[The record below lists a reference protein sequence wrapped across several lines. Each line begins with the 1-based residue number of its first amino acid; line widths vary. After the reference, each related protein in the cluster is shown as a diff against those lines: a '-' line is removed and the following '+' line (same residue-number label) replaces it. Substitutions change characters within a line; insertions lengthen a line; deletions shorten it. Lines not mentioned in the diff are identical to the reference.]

1 VLKVCP
7 EWLSASVTVSGPT
20 WNWFGIL
27 AVPHGIHG
35 LHPQV
40 GKHAREIARE
50 AFRKIE
56 AVLDTEQQ

>member
-1 VLKVCP
+1 VAERERDGLRTDLELV
-7 EWLSASVTVSGPT
+7 
-20 WNWFGIL
+20 GIL

-35 LHPQV
+35 FDPQV